1 VRGILEACGYSI
13 PAFGD
18 DVGLRRLH
26 RAAVGGVQQANLP
39 AADERAWIAELTRHH
54 RPAVK
59 VVTRSSNSAGL
70 VM

>member
-1 VRGILEACGYSI
+1 
-13 PAFGD
+13 
-18 DVGLRRLH
+18 VGLRRLH
-26 RAAVGGVQQANLP
+26 SAAVERVRQVNLP

-59 VVTRSSNSAGL
+59 VVTRSSGSAGP